1 MNTLASPKQQTRKLH
16 ASARE
21 ARMWAGEQV
30 AKAAHC
36 AADDD
41 VEGFH
46 RCMAEA
52 GRLALISAKLTKQ
65 AREITD

>member
-1 MNTLASPKQQTRKLH
+1 MTKQEIKTLRSR
-16 ASARE
+16 ARE

-30 AKAAHC
+30 SKAAHC

-52 GRLALISAKLTKQ
+52 GRLALISAKLVKQ
-65 AREITD
+65 ADAAGPTQ